1 MDVFHQHLFVRYY
14 AGIIWLAYTRSH
26 LFYDDKSRNGKRY
39 PFANMKTFCCHL
51 RGEIQSK
58 LLYKW
63 ISFAIQTFVIIEEMA
78 FAILC
83 FWSSNWVG
91 FTKDSLELKVILS
104 NLIGSDTKVQIK
116 WPTVVS
122 NSTCNLCVGVSE
134 EILKWHSHSFSLMPY
149 PCSHFHFDINFGE
162 RLYSKEKRPS
172 SPLLFCI

>member
-39 PFANMKTFCCHL
+39 SFANMITFCCHL

-104 NLIGSDTKVQIK
+104 DLIGSDSMGPNQILILFVGSDQSFLHYWDLIVLMSK
-116 WPTVVS
+116 SILSDTMGS
-122 NSTCNLCVGVSE
+122 NQILFVGSGQ
-134 EILKWHSHSFSLMPY
+134 SFLLLGSD
-149 PCSHFHFDINFGE
+149 CFDV
-162 RLYSKEKRPS
+162 
-172 SPLLFCI
+172 